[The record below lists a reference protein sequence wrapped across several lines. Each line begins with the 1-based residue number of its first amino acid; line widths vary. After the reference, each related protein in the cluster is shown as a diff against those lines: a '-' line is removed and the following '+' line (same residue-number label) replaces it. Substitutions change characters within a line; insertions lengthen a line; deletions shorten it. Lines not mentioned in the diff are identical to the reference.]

1 MVLKIEPSLLK
12 RHVFLFLGAIV
23 APCLVLVAL
32 SVRMI
37 GQERQLQAK
46 RASEERQRRV
56 AQVGEELLSRLE
68 RIKLDLVIAPAKR
81 VPETVVFVS
90 SVRDGHLL
98 LPWDANPN
106 AQQFLQWIGDSRF
119 ANKMRQAE
127 HEEMIAG
134 KLDDA
139 IRFYREALGSTPQP
153 AAQAYARLSLARTLR
168 KMGKSEDGYL
178 EYKQV
183 LDSSPDLADEHG
195 IPLALYAAPP
205 LLDAGRQQKEVLARI
220 TAHLNKSE
228 WLPPAALYLLR
239 DLAARLAAG
248 YAVNKLTNQI
258 QDREQAEA
266 LQRDFSR
273 LLLLTQGQEPVW
285 MAYGE
290 PLWLVSLTPQAGST
304 NAMAIVVRAREM
316 LTGRDSS
323 LDQVELASGKT
334 GEPLGEH
341 FPGLRA
347 TIPAGVEGDDTFRRT
362 FLLIALSLVV
372 TLTLFAGYLLLRDVR
387 RELRLAE
394 MRSQFVSGVSHEL
407 KTPLTAIRVFAESM
421 RLDDDMERQTQREYL
436 DSILQ
441 ESERLG
447 RLVNNVLDFAKIEH
461 GRKNYQLRPISLAEA
476 ADAAARIMRYPLEQS
491 GFHLEVALDR
501 DLHQVSADRDV
512 IEQAILNLLNNAIK
526 YSGESREIALRLFR
540 EGSDAVIQVVDHGVG
555 IPREEQARIF
565 ERFYR
570 VPSEENQRISGAGL
584 GLTLVEHIVKAHGGS
599 VGVESNP
606 GEGST
611 FTIRL
616 PLEDK
621 S

>member
-1 MVLKIEPSLLK
+1 VLKIEPSLLK

-23 APCLVLVAL
+23 VPCLVLVAL

-37 GQERQLQAK
+37 EQDRELKVK

-56 AQVGEELLSRLE
+56 AQVGDLLLSRLE
-68 RIKLDLVIAPAKR
+68 RIKLDLAIMPAKR
-81 VPETVVFVS
+81 VPETVVLVG

-106 AQQFLQWIGDSRF
+106 AQHFLQWIGASRF
-119 ANKMRQAE
+119 ADKMRQAE
-127 HEEMIAG
+127 HEEIITG

-139 IRFYREALGSTPQP
+139 IRFYREALGSTSQP
-153 AAQAYARLSLARTLR
+153 AAQTYARLSLARTLR
-168 KMGKSEDGYL
+168 KMGKPEDGYL

-195 IPLALYAAPP
+195 IPLALFAAPP

-220 TAHLNKSE
+220 AAHLNQRE

-248 YAVNKLTNQI
+248 DAVNKLTNQI
-258 QDREQAEA
+258 QTGEQAEA

-273 LLLLTQGQEPVW
+273 LMLLLTQGQQPVW
-285 MAYGE
+285 LPFGE
-290 PLWLVSLTPQAGST
+290 PLWLVSLAPQGGST
-304 NAMAIVVRAREM
+304 PAMAIVVNARAM
-316 LTGRDSS
+316 IIGRDSPLYQVQLADGKAGES
-323 LDQVELASGKT
+323 LGD
-334 GEPLGEH
+334 H
-341 FPGLRA
+341 FPGLRV
-347 TIPAGVEGDDTFRRT
+347 TIPSGADVDDTLRGI

-372 TLTLFAGYLLLRDVR
+372 ALTLFAGYLLLRDVR

-407 KTPLTAIRVFAESM
+407 KTPLTAIRIFAESM
-421 RLDDDMERQTQREYL
+421 RLDEDMERQMQREYL
-436 DSILQ
+436 DTILQ

-447 RLVNNVLDFAKIEH
+447 RLVDNVLDFAKIEH
-461 GRKNYQLRPISLAEA
+461 GRKSYQIQPISLAEA
-476 ADAAARIMRYPLEQS
+476 ADAAARTMRYPLEQA
-491 GFHLEVALDR
+491 GFHLEVDLDR
-501 DLHQVSADRDV
+501 ALPPVPADRDA

-540 EGSDAVIQVVDHGVG
+540 DGGDAVIQVVDRGVG

-570 VPSEENQRISGAGL
+570 VPSAQNQRISGAGL

-599 VGVESNP
+599 IGVDSKP
-606 GEGST
+606 GAGST

-616 PLEDK
+616 PLENH

>member
-1 MVLKIEPSLLK
+1 MQKIEPRLLK
-12 RHVFLFLGAIV
+12 RHVFLFLGAIL

-37 GQERQLQAK
+37 QQDRQLEAK

-56 AQVGEELLSRLE
+56 AQVGQELLSRLE
-68 RIKLDLVIAPAKR
+68 RIKLDLAIVPAKR
-81 VPETVVFVS
+81 VDEAVVFVG

-98 LPWDANPN
+98 LPWDTNPN
-106 AQQFLQWIGDSRF
+106 AQQFRQWMGDPRF
-119 ANKMRQAE
+119 ADKMRQAE
-127 HEEMIAG
+127 REEIITGRPDTAVR
-134 KLDDA
+134 L
-139 IRFYREALGSTPQP
+139 YRAALGSTSQP
-153 AAQAYARLSLARTLR
+153 AVQAFTRLSLARALR
-168 KMGKSEDGYL
+168 KMGKPEEGYA

-183 LDSSPDLADEHG
+183 LDSSPDLVDEHG
-195 IPLALYAAPP
+195 IPLALYAASP
-205 LLDAGRQQKEVLARI
+205 LLDAGRQQKDVLARI
-220 TAHLNKSE
+220 AAHLDRNE
-228 WLPPAALYLLR
+228 RLPPAALYLLR
-239 DLAARLAAG
+239 DLAASLAAG
-248 YAVNKLTNQI
+248 GAVNKLTNQI

-290 PLWLVSLTPQAGST
+290 PLWLVSLAPQASSSD
-304 NAMAIVVRAREM
+304 AMAIVVRAREM
-316 LTGRDSS
+316 LAGRDSS
-323 LDQVELASGKT
+323 LDQVELASGKA
-334 GEPLGEH
+334 GEPLGER

-347 TIPAGVEGDDTFRRT
+347 TIPAGVEGDDTLRLT

-421 RLDDDMERQTQREYL
+421 RLDDDMERQTQHEYL
-436 DSILQ
+436 DTILQ

-447 RLVNNVLDFAKIEH
+447 RLVDNILDFAKIEH
-461 GRKNYQLRPISLAEA
+461 GRKSYQIRRTSLAEA
-476 ADAAARIMRYPLEQS
+476 ADAAARTMMYPLEQA

-501 DLHQVSADRDV
+501 ALPPVPADRDA

-540 EGSDAVIQVVDHGVG
+540 DGGDAVIQVIDHGVG

-570 VPSEENQRISGAGL
+570 VPSEENQRTSGAGL

-599 VGVESNP
+599 IGVDSDP

-611 FTIRL
+611 FTIRV
-616 PLEDK
+616 PLENK